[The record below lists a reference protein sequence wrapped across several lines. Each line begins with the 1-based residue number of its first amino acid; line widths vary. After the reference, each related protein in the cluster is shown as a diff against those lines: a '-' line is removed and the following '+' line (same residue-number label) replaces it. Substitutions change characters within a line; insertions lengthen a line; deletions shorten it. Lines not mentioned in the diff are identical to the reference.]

1 LYITSVKL
9 KCFTESVMNLE
20 KNNLIC
26 ELFGIYGNLL
36 TDHQKIIFENYY
48 FKNFSLAEI
57 AENEKISRQA
67 VKDVI
72 DKCEN
77 YLFSFEE
84 KLQIKSKNDKILS
97 DLGEKLS
104 EVEIEKIKEIIY
116 KRK

>member
-1 LYITSVKL
+1 
-9 KCFTESVMNLE
+9 MDLE

-26 ELFGIYGNLL
+26 SLFLIYGNLL
-36 TDHQKIIFENYY
+36 TEKQKHIFECYY

-57 AENEKISRQA
+57 AENEKISRQS
-67 VKDVI
+67 VKDAI

-84 KLQIKSKNDKILS
+84 KLQIKQKNDKILQG
-97 DLGEKLS
+97 LKNKLS
-104 EVEIEKIKEIIY
+104 NDELLKVNEIIY